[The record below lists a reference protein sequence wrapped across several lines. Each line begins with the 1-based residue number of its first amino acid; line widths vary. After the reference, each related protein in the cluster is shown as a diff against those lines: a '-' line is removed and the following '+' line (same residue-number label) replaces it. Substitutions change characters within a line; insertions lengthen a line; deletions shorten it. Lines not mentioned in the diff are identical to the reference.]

1 MKKKNIFSL
10 FLALLLLLGMAQPAL
25 AADTAAAMQL
35 SSTAGTVTISNAS
48 GRSLSLRDNM
58 RLYSGYQI
66 QTAANSYAWINLDS
80 TKLIK
85 LDASS
90 KVEIRKSGKKLE
102 VLLKSGNLYG
112 NVSKPLA
119 SDETLDVRTSTAIV
133 GIRGTKFS
141 VAQVKSTQPGTEAAR
156 WTTQVQV
163 YEGAVAVTAQQ
174 ETPEAAVESAMVTT
188 TVTAG
193 TQVTVAPGTQETE
206 VFVES
211 KLDIETISGCAA
223 VELVN
228 DPETLENLG
237 LAISPETA
245 QELLE
250 RDQTEAAQKQAEADA
265 GKTGLETAADPDI
278 VWEADSKPSPPSGGG
293 SGGGNTPRPEPEPVY
308 TVTFNPNGG
317 TGGGTITA
325 GDDGLLPNMP
335 ETPVR
340 EGYTFTGW
348 YTDPTG
354 GTKVDLTT
362 HVFTANTSLFAQWTV
377 ESYTVTFD
385 LNGLPIS
392 TPPSSQTVQY
402 GDPVQEPSIRT
413 STYKVHGW
421 FTEPECTN
429 QWDFDNN
436 YMGARDMTLYAKWEK
451 IIFSISFNPNGGT
464 GTMHT
469 STGEDGKI
477 KPENI
482 PEATREGYAFLGWFT
497 DPDGGTEIN
506 PDGYVFTAD
515 TTLYAQWTIK
525 TYTVTFDG
533 CDDQVPP
540 QTVEHGGHAT
550 RPDPDPVR
558 EGYVFDDWYGST
570 SYGTPIDFDTYTV
583 LSNVWL
589 EAKFELGKYTV
600 TFDLNGG
607 PDTVTQPDSQTVS
620 YQYKVPR
627 PSLDEPDGY
636 RLLGWF
642 KEPECINEWNFD
654 NDLMGGADMTLYA
667 KWQQVK
673 FKITFDPNGLA
684 WNGDTTPV
692 TLTTDE
698 NGKLD
703 TSAIPADPTDIEG
716 RKTFNGWFLELD
728 FSKIDPVNDQFTA
741 DVTLKA
747 DWNEVA

>member
-10 FLALLLLLGMAQPAL
+10 FLALLLLLGMTQPAL

-102 VLLKSGNLYG
+102 ILLKSGNLYG

-174 ETPEAAVESAMVTT
+174 ETPEAAVEPAMVTT

-250 RDQTEAAQKQAEADA
+250 RDQTEAALKQAEADA

-293 SGGGNTPRPEPEPVY
+293 SGGGNTPPPEPEPVY

-317 TGGGTITA
+317 TGGGKVR
-325 GDDGLLPNMP
+325 GKPDGTLDPANIP
-335 ETPVR
+335 ADPTR
-340 EGYTFTGW
+340 EGHEFNGW
-348 YTDPTG
+348 YTSASG
-354 GTKVDLTT
+354 GTSVDP
-362 HVFTANTSLFAQWTV
+362 A
-377 ESYTVTFD
+377 
-385 LNGLPIS
+385 
-392 TPPSSQTVQY
+392 
-402 GDPVQEPSIRT
+402 
-413 STYKVHGW
+413 
-421 FTEPECTN
+421 TE
-429 QWDFDNN
+429 
-436 YMGARDMTLYAKWEK
+436 
-451 IIFSISFNPNGGT
+451 
-464 GTMHT
+464 
-469 STGEDGKI
+469 
-477 KPENI
+477 
-482 PEATREGYAFLGWFT
+482 
-497 DPDGGTEIN
+497 
-506 PDGYVFTAD
+506 VFTAD
-515 TTLYAQWTIK
+515 TILYAQWTI
-525 TYTVTFDG
+525 
-533 CDDQVPP
+533 
-540 QTVEHGGHAT
+540 
-550 RPDPDPVR
+550 
-558 EGYVFDDWYGST
+558 
-570 SYGTPIDFDTYTV
+570 
-583 LSNVWL
+583 LS
-589 EAKFELGKYTV
+589 YTV

-607 PDTVTQPDSQTVS
+607 PDTA
-620 YQYKVPR
+620 PR
-627 PSLDEPDGY
+627 RTARPCS
-636 RLLGWF
+636 
-642 KEPECINEWNFD
+642 IN
-654 NDLMGGADMTLYA
+654 
-667 KWQQVK
+667 
-673 FKITFDPNGLA
+673 P
-684 WNGDTTPV
+684 
-692 TLTTDE
+692 
-698 NGKLD
+698 
-703 TSAIPADPTDIEG
+703 
-716 RKTFNGWFLELD
+716 R
-728 FSKIDPVNDQFTA
+728 
-741 DVTLKA
+741 
-747 DWNEVA
+747 

>member
-293 SGGGNTPRPEPEPVY
+293 SGGGNTPRPEPVY

-317 TGGGTITA
+317 TGGGKVRVK
-325 GDDGLLPNMP
+325 P
-335 ETPVR
+335 EGTLDPANIPADPTR
-340 EGYTFTGW
+340 EGHEFNGW
-348 YTDPTG
+348 YTSASG
-354 GTKVDLTT
+354 GTSVDPATE
-362 HVFTANTSLFAQWTV
+362 VFTADT
-377 ESYTVTFD
+377 
-385 LNGLPIS
+385 I
-392 TPPSSQTVQY
+392 
-402 GDPVQEPSIRT
+402 
-413 STYKVHGW
+413 
-421 FTEPECTN
+421 
-429 QWDFDNN
+429 
-436 YMGARDMTLYAKWEK
+436 LYAQWEK
-451 IIFSISFNPNGGT
+451 IIFSIRFNPNGGT
-464 GTMHT
+464 GTLYT
-469 STGEDGKI
+469 STGEDGRI

-525 TYTVTFDG
+525 TYTVTFNG
-533 CDDQVPP
+533 CDDCEAQIPL

-558 EGYVFDDWYGST
+558 EGYVFDNWYGST
-570 SYGTPIDFDTYTV
+570 SYGTPIDFETYTI

-589 EAKFELGKYTV
+589 EAKFDLGEYTV

-607 PDTVTQPDSQTVS
+607 PDTVTLPDSQTVS
-620 YQYKVPR
+620 YQYKVPP
-627 PSLDEPDGY
+627 PSLTEPDGY

-642 KEPECINEWNFD
+642 REKECINEWDFD
-654 NDLMGGADMTLYA
+654 TDKMGGADMTLYA

-684 WNGDTTPV
+684 WDGNTTPI

-703 TSAIPADPTDIEG
+703 ASAIPAEPADSEG
-716 RKTFNGWFLELD
+716 QKIFTGWILEPN
-728 FSKIDPVNDQFTA
+728 FSEIDPVNYQFTA
-741 DVTLKA
+741 DITLKA
-747 DWNEVA
+747 GWYAIA